1 MTTVLFILLVAGL
14 GGLGSILRFVLA
26 RFSGVLPW
34 GILIA
39 NTVASLVA
47 GMFLGGG
54 QPSAPYSLLVVGFAG
69 GLSTFSSWAA
79 QTGTFWRAGL
89 YRRATYNAAL
99 NLLLPA
105 MGVVA
110 GAIIAFSLLK

>member
-1 MTTVLFILLVAGL
+1 MTSILFVFIVAAL
-14 GGLGSILRFVLA
+14 GGLGSMLRFALS

-34 GILIA
+34 GILLA
-39 NTVASLVA
+39 NTLASLIA
-47 GMFLGGG
+47 GIFLGGA
-54 QPSAPYSLLVVGFAG
+54 QPTVPYALLVLGFAG

-79 QTGTFWRAGL
+79 QTGTFLKAGQ

-105 MGVVA
+105 GAVVA

>member
-1 MTTVLFILLVAGL
+1 MTSILFVFMVAAL
-14 GGLGSILRFVLA
+14 GGLGSMLRFVLS
-26 RFSGVLPW
+26 RFSGRLPW

-39 NTVASLVA
+39 NTLASLLA
-47 GMFLGGG
+47 GVFLGGA
-54 QPSAPYSLLVVGFAG
+54 QPAVPYALLVLGFAG

-79 QTGTFWRAGL
+79 QTASYWRTGQ

-105 MGVVA
+105 AAVVA

>member
-1 MTTVLFILLVAGL
+1 MTTILFVLLIAGL

-26 RFSGVLPW
+26 NFTGILPW

-39 NTVASLVA
+39 NTAASIIAGLFLVGA
-47 GMFLGGG
+47 
-54 QPSAPYSLLVVGFAG
+54 QPAVPYSLLVVGFAG

>member
-26 RFSGVLPW
+26 RFTGKLPW

-39 NTVASLVA
+39 NTLASVIA
-47 GMFLGGG
+47 GVFLGGA
-54 QPSAPYSLLVVGFAG
+54 QPAVPYAMLVVGFAG

-79 QTGTFWRAGL
+79 QTGTYWRAGD
-89 YRRATYNAAL
+89 YRKATYNSAL

-110 GAIIAFSLLK
+110 GAILSFSLLK